1 MSSEKSAYRA
11 AVAIALGAT
20 LLLLWLSIGLG
31 IIGKD
36 HNPANLM
43 YLGVIAVG
51 IIGALVARFRPQGM
65 ARALFATALAQALV
79 GAIAWKARLGVP
91 YSPRT
96 VIFGLSVLFVVL
108 FVGSGWLFH
117 RAAKAQRELRA
128 A

>member
-1 MSSEKSAYRA
+1 MNSEKSAYRA
-11 AVAIALGAT
+11 GVAIALGAS
-20 LLLLWLSIGLG
+20 LLLLWLSLGLSM
-31 IIGKD
+31 IGKD

-43 YLGVIAVG
+43 YLGVIGVG
-51 IIGALVARFRPQGM
+51 IIGALIARFRPTGM
-65 ARALFATALAQALV
+65 ARALFAMALAQAVV
-79 GAIAWKARLGVP
+79 GAIAWTARLGVP

-96 VIFGLSVLFVVL
+96 VIFGLSTLFVVL